1 MGNRV
6 RRVFEAAD
14 AGHGWR
20 EVTKDQLNR
29 HMSGTA
35 PVAMSRGEV
44 SRIEELAVG
53 LLEIEGVNMVSVNEY
68 RRVFDEWDHTAMRD
82 VSACIASRQHPAAG
96 PEVAA
101 ALGWRRP
108 GATLP
113 VPLVPESTRKW
124 PDLLSFVVYSDTRLK
139 NPGQHHVQ
147 DMVPEHM
154 ALLKAEDDWYYLE
167 ETFWDHL
174 RPGRRPLQMSDWRW
188 YVCEDLAG
196 LRALFADKRA
206 LAGRR

>member
-1 MGNRV
+1 MVHLTPYGQ
-6 RRVFEAAD
+6 
-14 AGHGWR
+14 GWR
-20 EVTKDQLNR
+20 EVTQDQLDR
-29 HMSGTA
+29 HMSGTV
-35 PVAMSRGEV
+35 PETMSRGDV
-44 SRIEELAVG
+44 SRLEDLAAG
-53 LLEIEGVNMVSVNEY
+53 LLGIEGVNKVSVNEY

-108 GATLP
+108 GARLP
-113 VPLVPESTRKW
+113 VPLVPESTRKR

-174 RPGRRPLQMSDWRW
+174 RPDRSQHQMSDCRW
-188 YVCEDLAG
+188 YVCDDLAG
-196 LRALFADKRA
+196 VRALFADK
-206 LAGRR
+206 LAMSGRH